1 MAADLIKDNVLS
13 AYLGASALAEQEND
27 AEPRGFAED
36 SDLQARSAARPEVS
50 RLASANASAC
60 RVCRSCS
67 ACAASTAQQRRRLLI
82 LCAGLLPGAQIAE
95 RVGRA
100 LALLARTKVRSP
112 ARPRARHPAPSA
124 PLLCALQVPGP
135 VQALAQRQRRARR
148 RQAAG
153 RRLKP
158 APVLRGATSTSST
171 RSPTGRAGRGRGL
184 EVRPRAPHRPLC
196 VRYDPCHPLHRS
208 RTARRPHLPPDPL
221 SPHGRLTPLPHPFAQ
236 VLARGPLTSRRRGGG
251 AARRRSGGG
260 LTRPGRPDDPA
271 ARRRHRGGAGARRAV
286 AEAVVPPLW
295 RGGADRIYN
304 LCAALVVF

>member
-1 MAADLIKDNVLS
+1 M
-13 AYLGASALAEQEND
+13 
-27 AEPRGFAED
+27 
-36 SDLQARSAARPEVS
+36 
-50 RLASANASAC
+50 
-60 RVCRSCS
+60 
-67 ACAASTAQQRRRLLI
+67 LI

-95 RVGRA
+95 RAGGLSPSWPGPRCA
-100 LALLARTKVRSP
+100 P

-236 VLARGPLTSRRRGGG
+236 VLARGPLTSRRLGGG

-286 AEAVVPPLW
+286 AEAVVPPPLE
-295 RGGADRIYN
+295 RGCGPNIQLRRACRV
-304 LCAALVVF
+304 LVFLFAS

>member
-1 MAADLIKDNVLS
+1 MGHRHAGPPHAPATRGLVL
-13 AYLGASALAEQEND
+13 
-27 AEPRGFAED
+27 PR
-36 SDLQARSAARPEVS
+36 S
-50 RLASANASAC
+50 RLAVGSTRDAHLV
-60 RVCRSCS
+60 RR
-67 ACAASTAQQRRRLLI
+67 AAARRADRR
-82 LCAGLLPGAQIAE
+82 AGGW
-95 RVGRA
+95 A

-236 VLARGPLTSRRRGGG
+236 VLARGPLTSRRLGGG

-286 AEAVVPPLW
+286 AEAVVPPPLE
-295 RGGADRIYN
+295 RGCGPNIQFMRRACRV
-304 LCAALVVF
+304 LVFLFAS

>member
-1 MAADLIKDNVLS
+1 MGIDVLDGSEAPPAPAAPS
-13 AYLGASALAEQEND
+13 CRRHTGA
-27 AEPRGFAED
+27 P
-36 SDLQARSAARPEVS
+36 QARLDPPPRTPFAPQARLDPPV
-50 RLASANASAC
+50 
-60 RVCRSCS
+60 
-67 ACAASTAQQRRRLLI
+67 RRGPARRADRR
-82 LCAGLLPGAQIAE
+82 AGGW
-95 RVGRA
+95 A
-100 LALLARTKVRSP
+100 LALLARTKVRAP

-208 RTARRPHLPPDPL
+208 RTARCPHLPPDPL

-236 VLARGPLTSRRRGGG
+236 VLARGPLTSRRLGGG

-286 AEAVVPPLW
+286 AEAVVPPPLE
-295 RGGADRIYN
+295 RGCGPNIQFMRRACRV
-304 LCAALVVF
+304 LVFLFAS

>member
-1 MAADLIKDNVLS
+1 MTLQQHAECHDQCGHSHRQAQWPEALQVWSTGPFRMPSPTLSPHPSSAPAA
-13 AYLGASALAEQEND
+13 
-27 AEPRGFAED
+27 
-36 SDLQARSAARPEVS
+36 
-50 RLASANASAC
+50 
-60 RVCRSCS
+60 
-67 ACAASTAQQRRRLLI
+67 T
-82 LCAGLLPGAQIAE
+82 
-95 RVGRA
+95 
-100 LALLARTKVRSP
+100 LLARTKVRSP

-196 VRYDPCHPLHRS
+196 VSYDPCHPLHRS

-236 VLARGPLTSRRRGGG
+236 VLARGPLTSRRLGGG
-251 AARRRSGGG
+251 SARRRSGGG

-286 AEAVVPPLW
+286 AKAVVPPLW